1 MAVSERMSEP
11 KVPETPKTWPVV
23 AAVAINL
30 IPIAGVLFWGWS
42 AFALIL
48 LYWLENVIVGV
59 RNVLSMWASAITN
72 GGLMLPAAAFF
83 SVFFTFHYGL
93 FCLVHGMFVVSFF
106 GEAEGGAFVGDSM
119 FDLAG
124 AVRGLFAANMNL
136 AIGFASIVFWQIV
149 QFILFLVRGDA
160 ARTNPLELMGA
171 PYPRI
176 IVLHVAII
184 FGGFLL
190 MALNV
195 PAAGYVVL
203 ALVKM
208 AYDVAE
214 VRGKA
219 PGFSGRGL
227 GSNKRAGGGD
237 DTQRLVP

>member
-1 MAVSERMSEP
+1 MSEP
-11 KVPETPKTWPVV
+11 KVPDQPKTWPVIV
-23 AAVAINL
+23 AVAINL
-30 IPIAGVLFWGWS
+30 IPIVGILLWGWS

-48 LYWLENVIVGV
+48 LYWLENVIIGV
-59 RNVLSMWASAITN
+59 RNVASMWASAVFGG

-93 FCLVHGMFVVSFF
+93 FCLVHGIFVISMF
-106 GEAEGGAFVGDSM
+106 GEAENGAFMGDSL
-119 FDLAG
+119 FDVAG
-124 AVRGLFAANMNL
+124 AVRGLFATQMNL
-136 AIGFASIVFWQIV
+136 AVGFASIMLWQVV

-195 PAAGYVVL
+195 PAGGYVVL
-203 ALVKM
+203 ALVKT

-214 VRGKA
+214 IRGKT
-219 PGFSGRGL
+219 PGFTARGL
-227 GSNKRAGGGD
+227 GSKQAAGGGD
-237 DTQRLVP
+237 DTQGLVP